1 MTRTIETA
9 GPVKLY
15 VEIGRGRLEATAA
28 DTANSAA
35 DAASEPGQTTIELSG
50 PGAGETEVV
59 QDGDQISII
68 GPRQRAGFLGGDR
81 AVQVEVTVPTG
92 SQLIARTGS
101 ADQVVRGTWTMV
113 RSRTGSGDVEVAHVT
128 GPTTVESGS
137 GDTIVA
143 RAEGDVRVKSG
154 SGDVHLAAL
163 AASAVVST
171 GSGDVSLGETG
182 GTTVVKTGSGDVVVA
197 DSRADLSVSTG
208 SGDAAVRL
216 QHRGS
221 VTTKSASGSVRIGVP
236 GGIPV
241 WTDVSTISGRLHST
255 LEGAGQ
261 PADGEDHIEIR
272 VTSASGDI
280 SLEQR

>member
-1 MTRTIETA
+1 MRRTIETP

-15 VEIGRGRLEATAA
+15 VEVGRGRLEATASDPA
-28 DTANSAA
+28 TDP
-35 DAASEPGQTTIELSG
+35 ASEAGHTTIELSG
-50 PGAGETEVV
+50 PGAEETEVIE
-59 QDGDQISII
+59 DGDQISII

-81 AVQVEVTVPTG
+81 AVQVRVTVPSA
-92 SQLIARTGS
+92 SQLITKTGS

-113 RSRTGSGDVEVAHVT
+113 RSRTGSGDVEVARVT
-128 GPTTVESGS
+128 GPATLESGS
-137 GDTIVA
+137 GDTSVE

-154 SGDVHLAAL
+154 SGDVQLGVL
-163 AASAVVST
+163 LSSAVVST
-171 GSGDVSLGETG
+171 GSGDVSVGEAT
-182 GTTVVKTGSGDVVVA
+182 GTTVVKTGSGDVEVA

-221 VTTKSASGSVRIGVP
+221 VTTKTASGSVRIGVP

-261 PADGEDHIEIR
+261 PADGEDYIEIR
-272 VTSASGDI
+272 ATSASGDI